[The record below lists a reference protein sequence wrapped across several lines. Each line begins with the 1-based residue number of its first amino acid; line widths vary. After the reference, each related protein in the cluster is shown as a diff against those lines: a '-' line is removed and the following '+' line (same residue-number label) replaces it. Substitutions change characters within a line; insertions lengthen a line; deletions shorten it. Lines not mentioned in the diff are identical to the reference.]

1 LRGAAHRLTEP
12 PGHFFIGETAD
23 VASDPYKELGVSRG
37 ASADE
42 IKKAFRKLA
51 KELHPDKNPGDKI
64 TEDKFKRVTAAFDIL
79 GDAEKRKKYD
89 AGQIDADGN
98 EQFRGFGGGRPGG
111 NPFGQGGPGGFSH
124 TGGPGGRANFEG
136 IDLDDL
142 FGMFGGAG
150 RQRGARDF
158 TARGQD
164 VRATLEISLEDSIA
178 GATRRIQFSD
188 GRTLDVTIPKGASDG
203 QTIRLRGQ
211 GAPGRGAENGDALIE
226 LKIEPHPI
234 YRREGADLT
243 MDLPVSVPDAVLGA
257 KVRVPTPEGEVQMT
271 LPAGSN
277 SGKVLRLKG
286 RGAFAGGKRGDL
298 LAKLVVTLPE
308 TPDEALTKFAEDW
321 RAKRPYTPGR

>member
-1 LRGAAHRLTEP
+1 MAG
-12 PGHFFIGETAD
+12 
-23 VASDPYKELGVSRG
+23 DPYKELGVSKG

-51 KELHPDKNPGDKI
+51 KDLHPDKNPGDKAA
-64 TEDKFKRVTAAFDIL
+64 EERFKRITAAFDIV
-79 GDAEKRKKYD
+79 GDKEKRAKYD
-89 AGQIDADGN
+89 AGEIDADGK
-98 EQFRGFGGGRPGG
+98 EQFRGFGGGARPGG
-111 NPFGQGGPGGFSH
+111 NPFGQGGGFGGFSSGGG
-124 TGGPGGRANFEG
+124 GGPGGRASFDG
-136 IDLDDL
+136 VDLDDL

-150 RQRGARDF
+150 RQRGARAI
-158 TARGQD
+158 TARGQ
-164 VRATLEISLEDSIA
+164 VVKATLDINQEDAIA

-226 LKIEPHPI
+226 LRIEPHPI

-257 KVRVPTPEGEVQMT
+257 KVRVPTPEGAVQMT
-271 LPAGSN
+271 IPAGSN

-286 RGAFAGGKRGDL
+286 RGAFDKGRRGDL
-298 LAKLVVTLPE
+298 MARLVVTLPDQ
-308 TPDEALTKFAEDW
+308 PDEALTRFAEDW
-321 RAKRPYTPGR
+321 RANRPYRPGR